1 MSWTGDYFRFS
12 EQEKNKIF
20 AGVRIG
26 KPDQR
31 AAFIRATEGA
41 ITAWMNCEPGQC
53 PDVMKR
59 RDTAVR
65 DAAKAMLKA
74 LGDGEEAGFTPGQL
88 KQARQLMEQAEE
100 QAGGTVDRL
109 KQGGSPHSEGKAL
122 AAWIG
127 NVYLHAFGK
136 IPRFESGT
144 TFGKLLGNIGGVA
157 PVKLPTDPRLLKPA
171 KTRAK

>member
-12 EQEKNKIF
+12 EQETSKIF

-41 ITAWMNCEPGQC
+41 ITAWMNCEPGQR

-59 RDTAVR
+59 RASAVR
-65 DAAKAMLKA
+65 DAARAMLKA
-74 LGDGEEAGFTPGQL
+74 LGDGEEAGFTPDQL
-88 KQARQLMEQAEE
+88 KQARELMEQAEE
-100 QAGGTVDRL
+100 QAGDTLDRL

-127 NVYLHAFGK
+127 NAYLQAFGK
-136 IPRFESGT
+136 MPGFESGT
-144 TFGKLLGNIGGVA
+144 TFERLLGNIGGVA
-157 PVKLPTDPRLLKPA
+157 PVQFPTDPRLLKPA
-171 KTRAK
+171 KTGAK